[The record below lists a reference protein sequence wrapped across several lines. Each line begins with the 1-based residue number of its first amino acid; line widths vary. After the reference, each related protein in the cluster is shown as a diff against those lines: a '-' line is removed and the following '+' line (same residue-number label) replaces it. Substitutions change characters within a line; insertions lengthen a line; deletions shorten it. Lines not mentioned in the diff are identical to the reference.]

1 MCVPGQEQDDRPER
15 AYGSWERLVPPK
27 HLNLSCKTTAAC
39 CDPAP
44 WFLHTSSRKASS
56 TCSAKKVLMVPS
68 LHGVQE
74 ASLLQNFSENTV
86 GLLKSP
92 RLKAKVQRFPHQL
105 STEPHLPR
113 ETCGV
118 IL

>member
-1 MCVPGQEQDDRPER
+1 MFCKEGVDGPICM
-15 AYGSWERLVPPK
+15 GS
-27 HLNLSCKTTAAC
+27 TA
-39 CDPAP
+39 
-44 WFLHTSSRKASS
+44 
-56 TCSAKKVLMVPS
+56 

-74 ASLLQNFSENTV
+74 VSLLQNFSENPV

-105 STEPHLPR
+105 STEPHLPT

-118 IL
+118 IP